1 MRRFSIF
8 GGIHRAIL
16 ALFAAALISTAGFA
30 QQHNAA
36 ANNPCDLQVIGA
48 ATVSAVQ
55 DGRTFRTA
63 DGREVRLAGIEVPP
77 PDSPAGI
84 AARAALIARIAGK
97 SLTLKRLGTGE
108 DRYGR
113 VLAFAFGEDGSSI
126 QHAMLASGWAFAA
139 ARVGPSVGLSA
150 CAAEFFAAEKPARE
164 NQRGLWADAAFKP
177 KSAENPDEI
186 LADKGRFALVEGKI
200 LSVRESGATIYM
212 NFSRRWSQGFSV
224 TILKRHQRAF
234 AAAGIEPKRLEGQRI
249 RVRGVIEQRSGP
261 SLEASRPEQIEV
273 VN

>member
-8 GGIHRAIL
+8 GGIERAIL
-16 ALFAAALISTAGFA
+16 ALSAAALLSSAGLA
-30 QQHNAA
+30 QQRNATA
-36 ANNPCDLQVIGA
+36 TNSCDLQVLGT

-55 DGRTFRTA
+55 DGRTFTTA

-77 PDSPAGI
+77 PDTPAGI
-84 AARAALIARIAGK
+84 ASKAALAALITEK

-113 VLAFAFGEDGSSI
+113 VLAVAFGEDGSSI
-126 QHAMLASGWAFAA
+126 QRAMLSTGWAFVA
-139 ARVGPSVGLSA
+139 ARVGPSA
-150 CAAEFFAAEKPARE
+150 CAAELFSAEQPARE

-177 KSAENPDEI
+177 KRAENPDEI
-186 LADKGRFALVEGKI
+186 LAAKGRFALVEGKI